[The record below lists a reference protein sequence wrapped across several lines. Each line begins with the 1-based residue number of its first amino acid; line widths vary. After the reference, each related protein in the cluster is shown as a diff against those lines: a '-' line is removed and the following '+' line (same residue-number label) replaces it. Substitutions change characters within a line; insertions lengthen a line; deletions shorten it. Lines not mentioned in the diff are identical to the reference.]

1 MKLSIA
7 SDHGGTHLRS
17 ALVAFFKEKGY
28 EVCDHGPFSQD
39 RVDYPDFARMACED
53 VLEKRSDFAV
63 LVCTSGVGM
72 SMAANKMKG
81 IRALLAIN
89 EDAAEFSR
97 RHNNAN
103 VICFGEK
110 YHTAYLAQRLADI
123 FIHTPYEG
131 GRHQG
136 RLDKIACLERE

>member
-7 SDHGGTHLRS
+7 SDHGGIELRQALAS
-17 ALVAFFKEKGY
+17 ALAAKGHA
-28 EVCDHGPFSQD
+28 VTDHGPASHE
-39 RVDYPDFARMACED
+39 RVDYPDFAQKACAD
-53 VLEKRSDFAV
+53 VVAGRSDFAV
-63 LVCTSGVGM
+63 LICTSGVGM
-72 SMAANKMKG
+72 SISANKIHG
-81 IRALLAIN
+81 IRAVLALN

-103 VICFGEK
+103 VICFGQK
-110 YHTAYLAQRLADI
+110 YHTAYLAERMTDI
-123 FIHTPYEG
+123 FLRTAFEG